1 MGKIIAIANQKGGVG
16 KTTTSVSLS
25 AGLAIL
31 EYKVLLVDVDPQ
43 ASASSSV
50 GYEPKEGD
58 MSVYDCMVNGV
69 AAEQAIYQTSTT
81 NLDLMPSVIDLVG
94 AELEIIEVTNREYL
108 LKQVLSQVKD
118 NYDFIIMDCAPSLG
132 LVTVNALTAADS
144 VIIPVQCEYLAL
156 EGIVK
161 LLNTVKRVRTYFNPN
176 LDIEGVLL
184 TMFDSRLRIAN
195 QVVKEVR
202 DHFEDAVFKTLI
214 CRNTTLS
221 EAPSYRETIMSYDIN
236 SKGANNYLNL
246 AREILFRNGL
256 AKIDVQTDDISD
268 KTKKQNNGKTK

>member
-94 AELEIIEVTNREYL
+94 AELEIIEVPNREYL